1 MEVTMSKILRIFL
14 PSLIILLILSSCSSS
29 TVTPDNLKI
38 YYNDKVYDCYDNSK
52 RYAESSWEI
61 YGSETKKIDAYLGC
75 ETDTDKT
82 PNITAEVF
90 TDPKL
95 NMFMRFD
102 DTLYC
107 DENYQFP
114 DYRNGSEIEKI
125 IITPNNETDFLDPK
139 CAVITDSRD
148 IKVIQDFLIKSS
160 NHDNYSGNQ
169 TPEKPQT
176 NDSDVGIVYKNFPA
190 IFYCGY
196 ISINSN
202 GEYGF
207 YCSDVNSQNYLFN
220 INPEIVKV
228 LDKYPN
234 WFDSEITG

>member
-1 MEVTMSKILRIFL
+1 MNKFSNILFPL
-14 PSLIILLILSSCSSS
+14 LFILLILSSCSSS
-29 TVTPDNLKI
+29 TASPDNLKI
-38 YYNDKVYDCYDNSK
+38 YYNDKVYNCYDNSN

-61 YGSETKKIDAYLGC
+61 YGSETKKIDAYLGY
-75 ETDTDKT
+75 ETDSDKT

-114 DYRNGSEIEKI
+114 DCRNGSEIEKI
-125 IITPNNETDFLDPK
+125 IITPNSETDFSDPK
-139 CAVITDSRD
+139 CAVITDSKD

-220 INPEIVKV
+220 IDSDTMKT
-228 LDKYPN
+228 LKKYPIGLIQN
-234 WFDSEITG
+234 